1 MPHGNSKKQASGTGS
16 IRKKTV
22 ISRGNPYT
30 YWEARYTTGFDN
42 GTGKQVQ
49 RSITGRTQKEV
60 AQKLRDVTSKIDH
73 GTYLDPCKMTLGEW
87 LDIWTKEYLLGV
99 KEGTQYAYKAA
110 IRNHIKPAMGAIR
123 LEELNPHTI
132 QGFYNGMRET
142 VSAKTVKNVHG
153 ILHAALKQAVL
164 NGYIPSN
171 PADSTIRP
179 RVEKKEMH
187 PMDEYLISD
196 FLEEIKGEE
205 YEYLFFVALFT
216 GIRKGEALGLT
227 WDVVDFARGT
237 ILINKQLQR
246 PREGDGKCIL
256 VTTKNGKARKLKPA
270 REVMNVLY
278 RVKKQQATWQLEY
291 GESFQNPMNL
301 VFTNELGG
309 YLNPNT
315 VYNHFKEIV
324 KRLGAP
330 DIRFHDMRH
339 SYAVAAL
346 QAGDDVKTVQGNLG
360 HATAAFTLDVYGH
373 VTDQM
378 KEESA
383 NRMERFIHSV
393 RSAS

>member
-1 MPHGNSKKQASGTGS
+1 MPYSKTQRATAGSGS
-16 IRKKTV
+16 IRLRTFTKK
-22 ISRGNPYT
+22 GKDYT
-30 YWEARYTTGFDN
+30 YWEARYTTGYDP
-42 GTGKQVQ
+42 GTGKQIQ
-49 RSITGRTQKEV
+49 RTIYGKTKKEV
-60 AQKLRDVTSKIDH
+60 AQKLRDVTTDIDH
-73 GTYLDPCKMTLGEW
+73 GVYLNPCKLALGEW
-87 LDIWTKEYLLGV
+87 LDIWAKEYLVGV
-99 KEGTQYAYKAA
+99 KEATAYTYKAS
-110 IRNHIKPAMGAIR
+110 IRKHIKPAMGAIK
-123 LEELNPHTI
+123 LDALNPHTI
-132 QGFYNGMRET
+132 QSFYNSKIGT
-142 VSAKTVKNVHG
+142 LSAKTIKNLHG

-171 PADSTIRP
+171 PTDASIRP
-179 RVEKKEMH
+179 RIEKKEMH
-187 PMDEYLISD
+187 PMDEYLIAD
-196 FLEEIKGEE
+196 FLEAIRGEQ
-205 YEYLFFVALFT
+205 YEYLFFVTLFT
-216 GIRKGEALGLT
+216 GMRKGEVLGLT
-227 WDVVDFARGT
+227 WDAVDFTRGT
-237 ILINKQLQR
+237 VLIDKQLQR

-278 RVKKQQATWQLEY
+278 RVKKQQATWQLQY

-315 VYNHFKEIV
+315 VYNHFKEVVTRI
-324 KRLGAP
+324 GAP

-378 KEESA
+378 KEDSA
-383 NRMERFIHSV
+383 NRMDRFIKSV
-393 RSAS
+393 KTA